1 MKRDYYVKIFVI
13 LSILPAWFIGNRN
26 ARIFSTD
33 ELGLIEKF
41 SIDSLVYGSDYTE
54 AYRVGELVGLISSET
69 AKGYGGPMEVAVLTD
84 PMNRIKYIELIQD
97 RETVAYITKLRRK
110 RYFGQYIGKSIND
123 GFIYGEDINAVSGAT
138 LSSVAIAEA
147 VRNSVHQ
154 IAHEKNLEIQPIPVE
169 WQFGYREI
177 LVAIIFIIGVI
188 SIITKQK
195 RIRYLSLFSSFVVI
209 GFLLNESLSITHF
222 GRVLLGFIPDFNMHF
237 AWWLLMAGTLAIIIG
252 FGRNVYCHALCPFS
266 ATQILLHKISGLNFR
281 LPHTMQKIARYTPG
295 FLLWLSI
302 MIILISRNPTL
313 ASYEPF
319 AMFFSL
325 NGIGIQWYILP
336 VSLIGS
342 LFVSNFFCN
351 LFCPVGAGFR
361 FLLSIRRI
369 FINPKGQVHEETAI

>member
-1 MKRDYYVKIFVI
+1 MKRNYLIKIFVV
-13 LSILPAWFIGNRN
+13 LSILLAWFIGNRN
-26 ARIFSTD
+26 ARVFSTD
-33 ELGLIEKF
+33 DLILIEKF
-41 SIDSLVYGSDYTE
+41 GIDSLEYGTDYAE
-54 AYRVGELVGLISSET
+54 AYRAGELVGLISSES
-69 AKGYGGPMEVAVLTD
+69 ANGYGGPMEVAVLTD
-84 PMNRIKYIELIQD
+84 SHNRIKYLELMQD
-97 RETVAYITKLRRK
+97 RETVAYISKLSRNK
-110 RYFGQYIGKSIND
+110 YFDQFIGKNIND
-123 GFIYGEDINAVSGAT
+123 SFLYGGDINAVSGAT

-147 VRNSVHQ
+147 VRKSIHP
-154 IAHEKNLEIQPIPVE
+154 IAHEMNLEIEPIPVE
-169 WQFGYREI
+169 WQFGYGEI
-177 LVAIIFIIGVI
+177 LVALIFIIGVI

-195 RIRYLSLFSSFVVI
+195 KIRYLSLFSSFVVI

-222 GRVLLGFIPDFNMHF
+222 GRILLGFIPDFNLHF
-237 AWWLLMAGTLAIIIG
+237 AWWLLIAGTLAIIIG
-252 FGRNVYCHALCPFS
+252 MGRNVYCHALCPFS
-266 ATQILLHKISGLNFR
+266 ATQILLHKISGLNFS
-281 LPHTMQKIARYTPG
+281 LPYSMQKIARYTPG

-361 FLLSIRRI
+361 FLINIRRI
-369 FINPKGQVHEETAI
+369 FINRKGPIHEETAI